1 MALRAP
7 FGYADRAAE
16 QSAHGSL
23 VQARTRLCLIFNL
36 PADALCAVPGDN
48 VNMNAL
54 LITPMLLCGEA
65 VAIYEAKNQKN
76 LLATGGN
83 VHRSEEILVFPD
95 MHLFN
100 KKAGDHADADAC
112 HGARYKKEG
121 QVIGHNVGG

>member
-36 PADALCAVPGDN
+36 PADALCAVPCDN
-48 VNMNAL
+48 VNVNAL

-65 VAIYEAKNQKN
+65 VALWHFVPRSAAPTAPRSNRRMARSCKHG
-76 LLATGGN
+76 LA
-83 VHRSEEILVFPD
+83 
-95 MHLFN
+95 
-100 KKAGDHADADAC
+100 HA
-112 HGARYKKEG
+112 
-121 QVIGHNVGG
+121 